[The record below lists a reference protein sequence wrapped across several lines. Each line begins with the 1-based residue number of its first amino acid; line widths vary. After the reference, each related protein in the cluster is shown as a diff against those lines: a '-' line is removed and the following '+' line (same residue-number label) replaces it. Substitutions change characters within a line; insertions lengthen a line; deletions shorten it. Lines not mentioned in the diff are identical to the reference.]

1 MKRHGRPEVIVTD
14 RLRSYGA
21 ALKDLGRGDDREM
34 DRWLNN
40 RAENSHLPFRRR
52 ERAMSQFR
60 RMRTLLK
67 FASTHASVH
76 NHFPTEHHIQR
87 RKTYKLT
94 RAAGLSIH
102 TQHRVRQNT
111 ATRILADFA
120 QTATAPPGDRK
131 IDFAGVLDRQK
142 MPTRAALRRLRAPA
156 IEQRLNR
163 HARIGPKARKS
174 DNPTASAT
182 RRPPQAN
189 ARARHHSREQQTPFF
204 ARFSSPISPST
215 QPSEVITSRPPIKE
229 RQPNHATLNTSSAPG
244 KPNLTLRASLSAK
257 AGVIRGPG
265 WRAARTAGR
274 DCRAGRGRARS
285 ARCHLV
291 PQWPQDCRIFFDR

>member
-21 ALKDLGRGDDREM
+21 ALKDLGRGGDREM

-131 IDFAGVLDRQK
+131 IDFAGVLDRQE

-156 IEQRLNR
+156 TEPQPSSSALTVTRGL
-163 HARIGPKARKS
+163 ARKRE
-174 DNPTASAT
+174 NPTIPL
-182 RRPPQAN
+182 RRPPAGRRRQMRV
-189 ARARHHSREQQTPFF
+189 RATIPAS
-204 ARFSSPISPST
+204 
-215 QPSEVITSRPPIKE
+215 SRPPFLPDSHLRYRPAPSLPK
-229 RQPNHATLNTSSAPG
+229 SSPAALPS
-244 KPNLTLRASLSAK
+244 KKDNRIMQHSTRRAH
-257 AGVIRGPG
+257 RENQ
-265 WRAARTAGR
+265 T
-274 DCRAGRGRARS
+274 
-285 ARCHLV
+285 
-291 PQWPQDCRIFFDR
+291 